1 MFFREHELL
10 DGPAFDEMFLNDALE
25 HCGSHRVIPRALWI
39 NHRNR
44 SLVTDAKAIRLRTI
58 NGVFRSRESQF
69 LQSLFQVIPRSE
81 AFFFRGAFRLRLI
94 RAQENVTVDLF
105 NPQLLDEVSEPFG
118 RFRSQFHA
126 SYHKRWRSA
135 CSVDMGGHCRRSL
148 LWPGKLPVGEAMA
161 TPVAPVVS

>member
-1 MFFREHELL
+1 NVIFRY
-10 DGPAFDEMFLNDALE
+10 
-25 HCGSHRVIPRALWI
+25 S
-39 NHRNR
+39 
-44 SLVTDAKAIRLRTI
+44 
-58 NGVFRSRESQF
+58 ESQF
-69 LQSLFQVIPRSE
+69 LQSLVQVMPRSE

-148 LWPGKLPVGEAMA
+148 LWPGQLPVGQAMA
-161 TPVAPVVS
+161 TPVTPVVSSLAQRRIPVRCAASPYKPL